1 MAKIKI
7 EKGEGWERVDT
18 KKYSEGKF
26 VTPSASTAD
35 KGKEYHKSWAE
46 KIYSAFLTNNTW
58 LDGRSIID
66 ENRAYADGKHDM
78 NQVKDWILGKQ
89 TKTAEESAFDAAG
102 FDIRDKNTPESDRKA
117 WEVIDFTPV
126 SIAPKI
132 FTKINE
138 DIRSMYYE
146 LSCNAIDSY
155 SSAQEETEK
164 YKLWFYK
171 ENQKWIQS
179 QQAMLGLTQAEPDF
193 IPENLDELEVYAL
206 TGGFKVPYAIT
217 MEDLL
222 KHSFNVSDWDKE
234 VAEKLR
240 KDLFSNGYAIVKEEF
255 DREMKRVVVRYCDI
269 KFTGMASS
277 TDRSF
282 KNSSFAYELYMADLS
297 YVRQRLKLDQNSAA
311 QLAFSYSGLY
321 GNPNE
326 TEWSKYNTFDIDRNN
341 FGFDFYKVPL
351 FYGEFKDVDNEYYLA
366 FQDKHGNPRTK
377 KYVDT
382 IQDNEELKKDEIR
395 YVRQFTWVPGTD
407 YLFDWGRKEYLPRDR
422 YKAPRLS
429 YRAVKLTVPSII
441 EQIKPFIKGFNLAWI
456 KAQLAISNAVGN
468 GLAIDIGSIKS
479 ISIGKDKSYDPL
491 QILAFYR
498 QSSFL
503 MYKRPQSLSGF
514 NKYAAPPVIPINNDM
529 FQNIEAQFKSMDY
542 YLQKIEDASGISMVA
557 TGKAADPNVAKF
569 NMQVS
574 IQGTNSIINSISRAQ
589 TDLQEDVAINVC
601 YRIRSLCYMNKSIS
615 DSYSNVVGERRM
627 KEFVEAEKNNVEYG
641 ITIQTTNNAERK
653 QVILNVLNASIDP
666 SGSPESGKLDFSEA
680 MIIYDMLFQDQNLR
694 RIALV
699 LGGKMRRKTRAA
711 QQFKMAAI
719 QQQNQGLLQIKQEE
733 GMQKQ
738 AEWDYQSSAL
748 WRKFWADYVLKNNME
763 PEVGLR
769 KNYPVTP
776 IDEFQKAQEMAA
788 MAQQQQGQ
796 QQMQEPELQQ

>member
-7 EKGEGWERVDT
+7 EKGTDWKQVDT

-117 WEVIDFTPV
+117 WEVIDFSPV

-217 MEDLL
+217 MEDIL

-297 YVRQRLKLDQNSAA
+297 YVRQRLKLDQDQAA

-407 YLFDWGRKEYLPRDR
+407 YLFDWGKKEYLPRDR

-429 YRAVKLTVPSII
+429 YRAVKLSVPSII

-627 KEFVEAEKNNVEYG
+627 KEFIGAEKNNVEYG

-719 QQQNQGLLQIKQEE
+719 QEQNKGLLQIKQEE

-748 WRKFWADYVLKNNME
+748 WRKFWADFVLKNNKE
-763 PEVGLR
+763 PEDVLR
-769 KNYPVTP
+769 KDYPITP

-796 QQMQEPELQQ
+796 QQIQEPELQQ